1 MSTLS
6 APNQPLVQA
15 APAGTFWDSLNS
27 AGDFLGK
34 VLGTAT
40 EFNQAKASIDL
51 EKEGLE
57 IQSQKGYAELLR
69 EQTAA
74 KNAAESSSRNNWP
87 LIAVGGIAAVAGLI
101 LVLK

>member
-15 APAGTFWDSLNS
+15 APAGTFWDTLNS
-27 AGDFLGK
+27 AGDFFGK

-51 EKEGLE
+51 EKEGME

-74 KNAAESSSRNNWP
+74 KNAADSNSQNNWP
-87 LIAVGGIAAVAGLI
+87 LIVAGGIAAVAGLI
-101 LVLK
+101 LVIK